1 MTERSDTN
9 LQGGQDGED
18 TPRSQPNTAR
28 LTGRLKEL
36 RALDLLIGAVRSG
49 QSRVLVVHGE
59 SGMGKTALLDYAS
72 GRASGCRLI
81 RMAGSQSEAGL
92 AFAGLHQLCAPMLS
106 HLGKVPAPQRD
117 ALCTAF
123 GISHGSPPDRFLIG
137 LAVLG
142 LLSEGSRQQPV
153 VCVIDDYQWLDRA
166 SARTLGFV
174 ARRLSAD
181 PVGLVFGVPVPDEGL
196 SGLPQLSVAGLRE
209 ADARELLE
217 SALVGTL
224 DSRVKELIVAE
235 ARGNPRALLE
245 LLRGLTPERLAGGFG
260 LPGAAPL
267 TGPIEESFRR
277 QLDALPA
284 QSRRLLQVAAAEPSG
299 DPLLVWRAAARLGIS
314 TEYAEPAVAMRLLR
328 LGARVQFRH
337 PLVRSAAYHSASPD
351 ERREIH
357 ATLAEVSDP
366 ASDPDRLAWHRAAA
380 ALRPDEEVAA
390 ELERWASRAQS
401 RGGLSAAAA
410 FLERAAL
417 LTPDPSRRAVRAVT
431 AAESKHQVGAPDVA
445 AQLLAIAEA
454 GPLDESARARLG
466 LVRGRMAFSAGRGG
480 DTPALLLDAARR
492 YEALDAR
499 LARDAYLE
507 ALSAALLVH
516 RVGPAGPLEVAL
528 AARDAAPP
536 GDHRASDLLLQ
547 GMATLIIDGYQAGV
561 PALRRAIGVF
571 RHDEVPEEE
580 QLRWLFPVTRCAI
593 DIWDDEGWR
602 ELATRQVELARA
614 AGALSPLL
622 SALTQRIGLH
632 LHAGELATAAS
643 LAQEFSAIREA
654 TLAGGPDFA
663 AMSLAAWQG
672 RGPQALRLIAEVI
685 DELIARGRG
694 FGLSIAHYTASM
706 LHNGLGQHE
715 DALAAAELAVG
726 HPEELG
732 FTNLALAEQIEAAA
746 RTGRSDRAIAAMD
759 RLTALTQASGT
770 AWGLGIAARSR
781 ALLSE
786 GDEAER
792 LYREA
797 IACLGS
803 APAGAELARGHL
815 LYGEW
820 LRSVDRRAEAR
831 EELRIAHGLLE
842 EMGIGAF
849 RDRASRE
856 LLAASSSSGARRAK
870 PPRIRVAGEALTEQ
884 EVQVA
889 RLAGA
894 GLSNPEI
901 GTKLFISAR
910 TVQYHLSKV
919 FTKLGISSRNE
930 LPRLLALDGN
940 PVLAGWPSPQRN
952 GRPVDQHLAGGG
964 SASIRR

>member
-1 MTERSDTN
+1 VDLGMAERSDTSLEGDQN
-9 LQGGQDGED
+9 GEE
-18 TPRSQPNTAR
+18 TPRSRSKA
-28 LTGRLKEL
+28 LTGRLKER
-36 RALDLLIGAVRSG
+36 RALDLLVGAVRSG

-72 GRASGCRLI
+72 GRASGCRVI
-81 RMAGSQSEAGL
+81 RMAGSQSETGL
-92 AFAGLHQLCAPMLS
+92 DFAGLHQLCAPMLS
-106 HLGKVPAPQRD
+106 HLEKLPAPQRD

-123 GISHGSPPDRFLIG
+123 GISRGSPPDRFLIG

-142 LLSEGSRQQPV
+142 LLSEAAGQQPV
-153 VCVIDDYQWLDRA
+153 VCVIDDYQWLDPA

-174 ARRLSAD
+174 ARRLAAD
-181 PVGLVFGVPVPDEGL
+181 PVGLVFGVPVPDDGL
-196 SGLPQLSVAGLRE
+196 SGLPQLQVAGLRE

-235 ARGNPRALLE
+235 ARGNPLALLE
-245 LLRGLTPERLAGGFG
+245 LLRRLTPERLAGGFG
-260 LPGAAPL
+260 LPGAASL
-267 TGPIEESFRR
+267 AGPIEESFRR

-299 DPLLVWRAAARLGIS
+299 DPLLVWRAAARLGIG
-314 TEYAEPAVAMRLLR
+314 TESAEPAVQMRLLR

-337 PLVRSAAYHSASPD
+337 PLVRSAAYHSASPG
-351 ERREIH
+351 ERRQIH

-380 ALRPDEEVAA
+380 AVKPDEEVAA

-417 LTPDPSRRAVRAVT
+417 LTPDPRKRAVRAVA
-431 AAESKHQVGAPDVA
+431 AAESKHQLGAPDVA

-454 GPLDESARARLG
+454 GPLDESARARLS

-480 DTPALLLDAARR
+480 DTPALLFDAARR

-516 RVGPAGPLEVAL
+516 RAGPPSPLEIAL
-528 AARDAAPP
+528 AACTVELP
-536 GDHRASDLLLQ
+536 GERRASDLLLE
-547 GMATLIIDGYQAGV
+547 GMATLIVNGYQAGV
-561 PALRRAIGVF
+561 PALRRAIGMF
-571 RHDEVPEEE
+571 RHGEVPEDE
-580 QLRWLFPVTRCAI
+580 QLRWLFPATRCAI
-593 DIWDDEGWR
+593 DIWDDESWR
-602 ELATRQVELARA
+602 ELTARQVELARA
-614 AGALSPLL
+614 AGALSPL
-622 SALTQRIGLH
+622 SAALTQRIGLH
-632 LHAGELATAAS
+632 LHAGELAAAAS
-643 LAQEFSAIREA
+643 LAQEFSAIKEA
-654 TLAGGPDFA
+654 TLAGGPDFG

-672 RGPQALRLIAEVI
+672 RGPLAFRLIEEVL
-685 DELIARGRG
+685 DELTARGRG
-694 FGLSIAHYTASM
+694 FGQSIAHYTASM

-715 DALAAAELAVG
+715 DALAAAELAAS

-732 FTNLALAEQIEAAA
+732 FTNLALAEQIEAAV
-746 RTGRSDRAIAAMD
+746 RTGRPDRATAAMD

-786 GDEAER
+786 GGAAER

-797 IACLGS
+797 IGCLGS
-803 APAGAELARGHL
+803 APAGAELARAHL

-820 LRSVDRRAEAR
+820 LRSADRRPEAR
-831 EELRIAHGLLE
+831 EELRIAHGMLE

-856 LLAASSSSGARRAK
+856 LLAASSPSGARRAR
-870 PPRIRVAGEALTEQ
+870 PPRIRVVGEALTEQ
-884 EVQVA
+884 EEEVA
-889 RLAGA
+889 RLASS

-919 FTKLGISSRNE
+919 FTKLGISSRNA
-930 LPRLLALDGN
+930 LPRALSLDRD
-940 PVLAGWPSPQRN
+940 PVLAG
-952 GRPVDQHLAGGG
+952 
-964 SASIRR
+964 